1 MKKIA
6 IIGPECTGKSWLSRN
21 LAEHFDT
28 LWVPEYAREY
38 LNQLDRPYQ
47 RSDLLSIAKGQ
58 IESEDR
64 LTEQANELIF
74 CDTNLYVIKI
84 WSEHKFGQCDPW
96 ILEEIAKRKYN
107 LHLLTSIDIPWE
119 EDPQREHPQMRK
131 YFFDVYHNEMI
142 HIKTKFS
149 VIKGLNDSRLKAAIQ
164 AVKRIL

>member
-1 MKKIA
+1 
-6 IIGPECTGKSWLSRN
+6 
-21 LAEHFDT
+21 
-28 LWVPEYAREY
+28 
-38 LNQLDRPYQ
+38 
-47 RSDLLSIAKGQ
+47 
-58 IESEDR
+58 
-64 LTEQANELIF
+64 LIF